1 MHDLGLCACPDCP
14 QNSNSNAITHAVV
27 GFPRSRSRSYRNSS
41 RADLREHSCE
51 WCELWNTFMPEI
63 LRCVSHTQIR
73 TLNTTDTIA
82 SQEYQPTPRDITAA
96 YNLVH
101 RYFRGLS
108 SAPQVRV
115 HDAIRDLARYAVVE
129 SRLNGYLRDPKTKR
143 LVQRL
148 LELCDEVQEE
158 RVLGRRRALDRFDGR
173 RNLVGW
179 FE

>member
-1 MHDLGLCACPDCP
+1 M
-14 QNSNSNAITHAVV
+14 
-27 GFPRSRSRSYRNSS
+27 
-41 RADLREHSCE
+41 
-51 WCELWNTFMPEI
+51 
-63 LRCVSHTQIR
+63 
-73 TLNTTDTIA
+73 
-82 SQEYQPTPRDITAA
+82 
-96 YNLVH
+96 
-101 RYFRGLS
+101 
-108 SAPQVRV
+108 

-179 FE
+179 LE